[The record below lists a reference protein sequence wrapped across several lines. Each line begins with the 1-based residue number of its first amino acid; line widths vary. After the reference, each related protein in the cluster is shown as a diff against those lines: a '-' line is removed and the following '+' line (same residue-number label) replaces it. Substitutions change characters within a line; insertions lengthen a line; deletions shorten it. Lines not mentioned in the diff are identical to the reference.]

1 MSPRAARPS
10 RTALS
15 ARTLSLRLGVP
26 VGALLAW
33 QLAAW
38 GHGSVFFPT
47 PASILAH
54 GHALWFSGPPGRLFL
69 TDDAVAHL
77 LPSLG
82 RVVAGFSLAAV
93 CGIVL
98 GLVLGRSRDAYAL
111 CDPVLQFARAVPP
124 PALVPVFVV
133 LLAPGTRMQLASIVL
148 SAVWPV
154 LINTA
159 DGVRA
164 VDPLRLEVA
173 AALRMPLAE
182 RVLLLYLPAAL
193 PRVFAGLRLSLSLS
207 LILMVFSELLP
218 GTTNGI
224 GFQLVD
230 AQTRSDLLTVWAV
243 IVLLGVVGQVL
254 NSALLAAE
262 RLLLGGRRET
272 RSPSPTRLRRAGSG

>member
-1 MSPRAARPS
+1 MTS

-15 ARTLSLRLGVP
+15 RIGVP
-26 VGALLAW
+26 VGAVLVW
-33 QLAAW
+33 QFAAW
-38 GHGSVFFPT
+38 GYGSVFFPT
-47 PASILAH
+47 PARILAH
-54 GHALWFSGPPGRLFL
+54 GHALWFSGPPDRAFL

-82 RVVAGFSLAAV
+82 RVAAGFSLAAV
-93 CGIVL
+93 CGVAL

-133 LLAPGTRMQLASIVL
+133 LFDPGTRMQLASIVL
-148 SAVWPV
+148 SALWPV

-159 DGVRA
+159 DGVRS

-182 RVLLLYLPAAL
+182 RVLLLHLPAAL

-218 GTTNGI
+218 GTANGI

-254 NSALLAAE
+254 NRVLLAVE
-262 RLLLGGRRET
+262 RRLLGGRREE
-272 RSPSPTRLRRAGSG
+272 RGPSPTRLRRAGSG

>member
-1 MSPRAARPS
+1 MNSRALPYRTVLPRV
-10 RTALS
+10 
-15 ARTLSLRLGVP
+15 GVP
-26 VGALLAW
+26 LGAVAAW

-38 GHGSVFFPT
+38 AYGSVFFPT

-54 GHALWFSGPPGRLFL
+54 GHALWFAGPPGRLFL
-69 TDDAVAHL
+69 TDDAVANL

-82 RVVAGFSLAAV
+82 RVIAGFALAAL

-133 LLAPGTRMQLASIVL
+133 LFDPGTRMQLASIVF

-159 DGVRA
+159 DGVRS

-173 AALRMPLAE
+173 AALRMSPAE
-182 RVLLLYLPAAL
+182 RVLLLHLPAAL

-218 GTTNGI
+218 GTANGI
-224 GFQLVD
+224 GFQLID

-254 NSALLAAE
+254 NSALVALE
-262 RLLLGGRRET
+262 RLLLGGRREG
-272 RSPSPTRLRRAGSG
+272 RAPSPTKPERGGSR